1 MSPLEPLAG
10 TIEMAP
16 EPEETRR
23 SASSSRRGLDRT
35 LSSSIASLRSAG
47 TTTTTTKSQVGG
59 GGGGEAGGGL
69 RAQLGLAG
77 VARRTLGIS
86 LLLVTVCLWTTSN
99 FLASYIF
106 SDRTYNKPF
115 FVVYVNT
122 SIFAIS
128 LVPMFVKYVARH
140 GVRGVREEVVEL
152 WLNEKG
158 RYKGGSGG
166 RAAGSRKVA
175 DEEADG
181 LLSGL
186 ADDDYDDDND
196 DDKNVSAA
204 EEEGGSNN
212 NNGEA
217 SSRLEI
223 VDNPDAGTPED
234 EKLSLRETAV
244 LSLEFSMLWFCANY
258 FASACLEH
266 TSVGSVTI
274 LTSTS
279 SVWTLVFCALMRV
292 ETFSVRKLV
301 GVLASLA
308 GVVLISSVDLSGRSD
323 EDRGSFPHKSTASIA
338 IGDGMAFFSAI
349 IYGLYVTVM
358 KRRVGDEDR
367 VNMPLFFGLVG
378 VFNLV
383 FLWPGF
389 FILHWTGI
397 EPFGLPPTGKVWAIV
412 FLNSISSFVSD
423 MSWAYAMLLTT
434 PLVVTVGLSLTIP
447 LSLIGEMIQYSQY
460 SSWIYWVGAGIVLVS
475 FLFINHESAE
485 GEEKED
491 QAGS

>member
-1 MSPLEPLAG
+1 M
-10 TIEMAP
+10 MP

-23 SASSSRRGLDRT
+23 SRRSLSSTRGANRT
-35 LSSSIASLRSAG
+35 LSSSIASFRSAG
-47 TTTTTTKSQVGG
+47 TTGTGTTTKTQRG
-59 GGGGEAGGGL
+59 AGVGGL

-106 SDRTYNKPF
+106 SDHTYDKPF
-115 FVVYVNT
+115 FVVYINT
-122 SIFAIS
+122 SVFAIS

-158 RYKGGSGG
+158 KAEADSS
-166 RAAGSRKVA
+166 AGQSAGLRKVA
-175 DEEADG
+175 DEEAHG
-181 LLSGL
+181 LLSGVV
-186 ADDDYDDDND
+186 DDDDDDEDD
-196 DDKNVSAA
+196 DDKHVAAA
-204 EEEGGSNN
+204 EERSIRG
-212 NNGEA
+212 GEA
-217 SSRLEI
+217 SGRLEI
-223 VDNPDAGTPED
+223 IDAPGAEAEAG

-244 LSLEFSMLWFCANY
+244 LSLEFCMLWFCANY

-349 IYGLYVTVM
+349 VYGLYVTVM

-389 FILHWTGI
+389 FILHWTGV
-397 EPFGLPPTGKVWAIV
+397 EPFALPPTGKIWTIV

-423 MSWAYAMLLTT
+423 MSWAYAMLLTS

-485 GEEKED
+485 GEEKEG

>member
-1 MSPLEPLAG
+1 
-10 TIEMAP
+10 MAP

-23 SASSSRRGLDRT
+23 FRRSLSSTRGANQRT

-47 TTTTTTKSQVGG
+47 TAGTGTARSQQGG
-59 GGGGEAGGGL
+59 GGGGGGL

-106 SDRTYNKPF
+106 SDHTYDKPF

-122 SIFAIS
+122 SVFAIS
-128 LVPMFVKYVARH
+128 LIPMFVKYVARH
-140 GVRGVREEVVEL
+140 GVRGVREEVAEL

-158 RYKGGSGG
+158 RYKTIRG
-166 RAAGSRKVA
+166 RAGADSSVEVSAGVSRKVA
-175 DEEADG
+175 DEEAHG
-181 LLSGL
+181 LLS
-186 ADDDYDDDND
+186 AVIDDDDDDDDDAYDD
-196 DDKNVSAA
+196 VAA
-204 EEEGGSNN
+204 ASENGSH
-212 NNGEA
+212 NG
-217 SSRLEI
+217 SGSGRLEMM
-223 VDNPDAGTPED
+223 DARDAEAPGGD

-244 LSLEFSMLWFCANY
+244 LSLEFCMLWFCANY

-292 ETFSVRKLV
+292 ETFSVRKLA

-338 IGDGMAFFSAI
+338 VGDGMAFFSAI
-349 IYGLYVTVM
+349 VYGLYVTVM

-397 EPFGLPPTGKVWAIV
+397 EPFGLPPTGKVW
-412 FLNSISSFVSD
+412 
-423 MSWAYAMLLTT
+423 T
-434 PLVVTVGLSLTIP
+434 
-447 LSLIGEMIQYSQY
+447 
-460 SSWIYWVGAGIVLVS
+460 IVLVS
-475 FLFINHESAE
+475 LPAPQLLTYARFGFADMICASSTRSRLSSATCR
-485 GEEKED
+485 GRMRCC
-491 QAGS
+491 

>member
-1 MSPLEPLAG
+1 MAPLEPLAG
-10 TIEMAP
+10 TTEMMP

-23 SASSSRRGLDRT
+23 SRRSLSSTRGANRT
-35 LSSSIASLRSAG
+35 LSSSIASFRSAG
-47 TTTTTTKSQVGG
+47 TTGTGTTTKTQRG
-59 GGGGEAGGGL
+59 AGVGGL

-106 SDRTYNKPF
+106 SDHTYDKPF
-115 FVVYVNT
+115 FVVYINT
-122 SIFAIS
+122 SVFAIS

-158 RYKGGSGG
+158 KAEADSS
-166 RAAGSRKVA
+166 AGQSAGLRKVA
-175 DEEADG
+175 DEEAHG
-181 LLSGL
+181 LLSGVV
-186 ADDDYDDDND
+186 DDDDDDEDD
-196 DDKNVSAA
+196 DDKHVAAA
-204 EEEGGSNN
+204 EERSIRG
-212 NNGEA
+212 GEA
-217 SSRLEI
+217 SGRLEI
-223 VDNPDAGTPED
+223 IDAPGAEAEAG

-244 LSLEFSMLWFCANY
+244 LSLEFCMLWFCANY

-349 IYGLYVTVM
+349 VYGLYVTVM

-389 FILHWTGI
+389 FILHWTGV
-397 EPFGLPPTGKVWAIV
+397 EPFALPPTGKIWTIV

-423 MSWAYAMLLTT
+423 MSWAYAMLLTS

-485 GEEKED
+485 GEEKEG

>member
-1 MSPLEPLAG
+1 
-10 TIEMAP
+10 
-16 EPEETRR
+16 
-23 SASSSRRGLDRT
+23 
-35 LSSSIASLRSAG
+35 
-47 TTTTTTKSQVGG
+47 
-59 GGGGEAGGGL
+59 
-69 RAQLGLAG
+69 
-77 VARRTLGIS
+77 
-86 LLLVTVCLWTTSN
+86 VCLWTTSN

-106 SDRTYNKPF
+106 SDHTYDKPF
-115 FVVYVNT
+115 FVVYINT
-122 SIFAIS
+122 SVFAIS

-158 RYKGGSGG
+158 KAEADSS
-166 RAAGSRKVA
+166 AGQSAGLRKVA
-175 DEEADG
+175 DEEAHG
-181 LLSGL
+181 LLSGVV
-186 ADDDYDDDND
+186 DDDDDDDDEDD
-196 DDKNVSAA
+196 DDKHVAAA
-204 EEEGGSNN
+204 EERSIHG
-212 NNGEA
+212 GEA
-217 SSRLEI
+217 SGRLEI
-223 VDNPDAGTPED
+223 IDAPGAEAEAG

-244 LSLEFSMLWFCANY
+244 LSLEFCMLWFCANY

-349 IYGLYVTVM
+349 VYGLYVTVM

-389 FILHWTGI
+389 FILHWTGV
-397 EPFGLPPTGKVWAIV
+397 EPFALPPTGKI
-412 FLNSISSFVSD
+412 
-423 MSWAYAMLLTT
+423 
-434 PLVVTVGLSLTIP
+434 
-447 LSLIGEMIQYSQY
+447 
-460 SSWIYWVGAGIVLVS
+460 WIIVLVS
-475 FLFINHESAE
+475 LCPPS
-485 GEEKED
+485 K
-491 QAGS
+491 STL

>member
-1 MSPLEPLAG
+1 M
-10 TIEMAP
+10 MP

-23 SASSSRRGLDRT
+23 SRRSLSSTRGANRT
-35 LSSSIASLRSAG
+35 LSSSIASFRSAG
-47 TTTTTTKSQVGG
+47 TTGTGTTTKTQRG
-59 GGGGEAGGGL
+59 AGVGGL

-106 SDRTYNKPF
+106 SDHTYDKPF
-115 FVVYVNT
+115 FVVYINT
-122 SIFAIS
+122 SVFAIS

-158 RYKGGSGG
+158 KAEADSS
-166 RAAGSRKVA
+166 AGQSAGLRKVA
-175 DEEADG
+175 DEEAHG
-181 LLSGL
+181 LLSGVV
-186 ADDDYDDDND
+186 DDDDDDEDD
-196 DDKNVSAA
+196 DDKHVAAA
-204 EEEGGSNN
+204 EERGIHGA
-212 NNGEA
+212 EA
-217 SSRLEI
+217 SGRLEI
-223 VDNPDAGTPED
+223 IDAPGAEAEAG

-244 LSLEFSMLWFCANY
+244 LSLEFCMLWFCANY

-349 IYGLYVTVM
+349 VYGLYVTVM

-389 FILHWTGI
+389 FILHWTGV
-397 EPFGLPPTGKVWAIV
+397 EPFALPPTGKIWTIV
-412 FLNSISSFVSD
+412 FVSSC
-423 MSWAYAMLLTT
+423 
-434 PLVVTVGLSLTIP
+434 PP
-447 LSLIGEMIQYSQY
+447 QNQP
-460 SSWIYWVGAGIVLVS
+460 SSYTMGVL
-475 FLFINHESAE
+475 AC
-485 GEEKED
+485 
-491 QAGS
+491 

>member
-1 MSPLEPLAG
+1 MAPLEPLAG
-10 TIEMAP
+10 TTEMAP

-23 SASSSRRGLDRT
+23 SRRSMSSNRDAAHRA
-35 LSSSIASLRSAG
+35 LSSSIASFRSAG
-47 TTTTTTKSQVGG
+47 TAGTGTTKTG
-59 GGGGEAGGGL
+59 GGGL

-106 SDRTYNKPF
+106 SDHTYNKPF

-122 SIFAIS
+122 SVFAVS
-128 LVPMFVKYVARH
+128 LIPMFVKYVARY

-158 RYKGGSGG
+158 RYKTITGS
-166 RAAGSRKVA
+166 AGADSSVRGSAGVSRKVA
-175 DEEADG
+175 DEEAHG

-186 ADDDYDDDND
+186 VDDDDDVDVD
-196 DDKNVSAA
+196 V
-204 EEEGGSNN
+204 
-212 NNGEA
+212 GEA
-217 SSRLEI
+217 YNNVATAASETGSHSGSASGRLQV
-223 VDNPDAGTPED
+223 VDAPGTETSGGD

-244 LSLEFSMLWFCANY
+244 LSLEFCMLWFCANY

-338 IGDGMAFFSAI
+338 VGDGMAFFSAI
-349 IYGLYVTVM
+349 VYGLYVTVM

-397 EPFGLPPTGKVWAIV
+397 EPFGLPPTAKVWTIV
-412 FLNSISSFVSD
+412 FVSFVF
-423 MSWAYAMLLTT
+423 APTRNLL
-434 PLVVTVGLSLTIP
+434 LCSLARR
-447 LSLIGEMIQYSQY
+447 IG
-460 SSWIYWVGAGIVLVS
+460 SSRCGPVC
-475 FLFINHESAE
+475 
-485 GEEKED
+485 
-491 QAGS
+491 

>member
-1 MSPLEPLAG
+1 M
-10 TIEMAP
+10 
-16 EPEETRR
+16 
-23 SASSSRRGLDRT
+23 
-35 LSSSIASLRSAG
+35 
-47 TTTTTTKSQVGG
+47 
-59 GGGGEAGGGL
+59 GGL

-106 SDRTYNKPF
+106 SDHTYDKPF
-115 FVVYVNT
+115 FVVYINT
-122 SIFAIS
+122 SVFAIS

-158 RYKGGSGG
+158 KAEADSS
-166 RAAGSRKVA
+166 AGQSAGLRKVA
-175 DEEADG
+175 DEEAHG
-181 LLSGL
+181 LLSGVV
-186 ADDDYDDDND
+186 DDDDEDEDD
-196 DDKNVSAA
+196 DDKHVAAA
-204 EEEGGSNN
+204 EERSVHG
-212 NNGEA
+212 GEA
-217 SSRLEI
+217 SGRLEI
-223 VDNPDAGTPED
+223 IDAPGAEAEAG

-244 LSLEFSMLWFCANY
+244 LSLEFCMLWFCANY

-349 IYGLYVTVM
+349 VYGLYVTVM

-389 FILHWTGI
+389 FILHWTGV
-397 EPFGLPPTGKVWAIV
+397 EPFALPPTGKIWIIV
-412 FLNSISSFVSD
+412 LLNSISSFVSD
-423 MSWAYAMLLTT
+423 MSWAYAMLLTS

-485 GEEKED
+485 GEEEEG